1 MKVNFKEKAK
11 EIGINLRAK
20 GANLALAVSSGITTG
35 ILMSGTV
42 YADEGNK
49 GSQQATGGG
58 DTAWADGFN
67 SNVSGGSLMKSI
79 LDKVVHIFLFMG
91 AFFVVSGVYKLVM
104 AYKDNQ
110 PEQQNAAVR
119 DIVIGVVLIV
129 FDTVLWTP
137 ISNLIFT

>member
-1 MKVNFKEKAK
+1 MKVSFKEKAK

-20 GANLALAVSSGITTG
+20 GANLALTVSSGITTG

-42 YADEGNK
+42 YANDNSWNAGFKSGIKGGN
-49 GSQQATGGG
+49 
-58 DTAWADGFN
+58 
-67 SNVSGGSLMKSI
+67 LMQSI

-129 FDTVLWTP
+129 FDTVLWNP
-137 ISNLIFT
+137 ISNLIFDTAGAGTGTNAG

>member
-1 MKVNFKEKAK
+1 MKVNFKQKAK
-11 EIGINLRAK
+11 EIGINLRAN

-35 ILMSGTV
+35 ILMSGNA
-42 YADEGNK
+42 YASGWNAGFKDNAQ
-49 GSQQATGGG
+49 GSEIIK
-58 DTAWADGFN
+58 N
-67 SNVSGGSLMKSI
+67 I
-79 LDKVVHIFLFMG
+79 LNIVVNIFVFMG

-129 FDTVLWTP
+129 FRAVLWRP
-137 ISNLIFT
+137 ISNAIFTVGVTD